1 MGPFGILIFSRA
13 SPSKSKCSMQREAK
27 AFLWDIANAAES
39 IRSFTAGKDLD
50 TYLNDELLRAA
61 VERKFGIIG
70 EALSQLLRSFPE
82 YRDKITLVGDII
94 AFRNQ
99 IVHGYATV
107 RDDIVWEIVQSYLPR
122 LHDEVV
128 NLLEEPDRNTP

>member
-1 MGPFGILIFSRA
+1 
-13 SPSKSKCSMQREAK
+13 MQREAK
-27 AFLWDIANAAES
+27 SFLWDIANAAES
-39 IRSFTAGKDLD
+39 IRVFTAGKDLD

-107 RDDIVWEIVQSYLPR
+107 RDDIVWEIVQVYLPR
-122 LHDEVV
+122 LHVEVMG
-128 NLLEEPDRNTP
+128 LMKAPEAQG

>member
-1 MGPFGILIFSRA
+1 
-13 SPSKSKCSMQREAK
+13 MQREAK
-27 AFLWDIANAAES
+27 AYLWDIANAADS

-50 TYLNDELLRAA
+50 AYLQDELLRAA

-70 EALSQLLRSFPE
+70 EALSQLLRSFPL
-82 YRDKITLVGDII
+82 YRDKITLVGDIV

-107 RDDIVWEIVQSYLPR
+107 RDDMVWEIVQAYLPNLYR
-122 LHDEVV
+122 EVAQ
-128 NLLEEPDRNTP
+128 LLEEPD

>member
-1 MGPFGILIFSRA
+1 
-13 SPSKSKCSMQREAK
+13 MQRDAR
-27 AFLWDIANAAES
+27 AYLWDIANASES

-50 TYLNDELLRAA
+50 AYLQDDLLRAA

-70 EALSQLLRSFPE
+70 EALSQLLRSFPS
-82 YRDKITLVGDII
+82 YSDRITMVGDIV

-107 RDDIVWEIVQSYLPR
+107 RDDIVWEIVRVYLPKLR
-122 LHDEVV
+122 SEVGD
-128 NLLEEPDRNTP
+128 LLEETEVQDQSG

>member
-1 MGPFGILIFSRA
+1 
-13 SPSKSKCSMQREAK
+13 MQRNAK

-50 TYLNDELLRAA
+50 AYLHDELLRSA

-70 EALSQLLRSFPE
+70 EALSQLLRNFPE
-82 YRDKITLVGDII
+82 YRDRITLTGDIV

-107 RDDIVWEIVQSYLPR
+107 RDDMVWEIVQVYLPNLYR
-122 LHDEVV
+122 EVV
-128 NLLEEPDRNTP
+128 QLLEEPD

>member
-1 MGPFGILIFSRA
+1 
-13 SPSKSKCSMQREAK
+13 MQRDAR
-27 AFLWDIANAAES
+27 AYLWDIENAAGS

-50 TYLNDELLRAA
+50 AFLKDELLRAA

-70 EALSQLLRSFPE
+70 EALSQLMRSFPT
-82 YRDKITLVGDII
+82 YRDRISMVGDIV

-107 RDDIVWEIVQSYLPR
+107 RDDMVWEIVQVYLPT
-122 LHDEVV
+122 LQAEVAE
-128 NLLEEPDRNTP
+128 LLRELGA